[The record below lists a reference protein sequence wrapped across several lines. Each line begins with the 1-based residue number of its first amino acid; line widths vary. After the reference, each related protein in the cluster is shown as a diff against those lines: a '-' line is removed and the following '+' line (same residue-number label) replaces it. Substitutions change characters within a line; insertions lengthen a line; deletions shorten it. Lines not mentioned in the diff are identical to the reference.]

1 MAAGGKRSEGGGA
14 EKQRG
19 GASSLLIGRL
29 GGGGSAGGVASA
41 ASPCGFRKETFFLLF
56 SALFK
61 SVRDWLSV
69 RWPTN
74 QLSIHLGRTLSSFV
88 ALFAITRHSSR
99 VTTSSRPKDFLSIVF
114 FSLFTFVGTYRG
126 QHGCWAAN
134 FMRFC
139 FWRWLQNQT
148 RTTFFFRSS
157 FSAMAA
163 IFSPDGRGCQ
173 QKKKRKRKEKRQFLK
188 TTTIN
193 TNTQLIKAVVYP
205 IYLTSYLPRELKTKS
220 CIKSSASTHW

>member
-114 FSLFTFVGTYRG
+114 FFVIYVCRNVPRSARVLGG
-126 QHGCWAAN
+126 ELHALLLLALVAEPDAHHVL
-134 FMRFC
+134 
-139 FWRWLQNQT
+139 LQVE
-148 RTTFFFRSS
+148 FLG
-157 FSAMAA
+157 
-163 IFSPDGRGCQ
+163 DGGDLLARRPRLPA
-173 QKKKRKRKEKRQFLK
+173 KRRKEKRQFLK